1 VAAPQ
6 RIELEL
12 SARSP
17 RALERAWCLAR
28 LTLELAGWRVRR
40 KRVTRSRTI
49 ALCSARG
56 HSPQQDGIVETELP
70 RKPTRTAGR

>member
-1 VAAPQ
+1 MAAPH

-40 KRVTRSRTI
+40 KNLTRNRVR
-49 ALCSARG
+49 ALYSAVRVPP
-56 HSPQQDGIVETELP
+56 SPVFGTSASLQRP
-70 RKPTRTAGR
+70 RR